1 MFLINH
7 IAEIVIIINVLI
19 SMMLYSLNAKGY
31 KFIYVT
37 LLALAAEIICKYNFG
52 EYQSIDVFTFAC
64 RQLLLITFL
73 GLIAS
78 HKIQSFGDNILF
90 LLSIVGSLICVSMND
105 VFSLFLAIEL
115 GALPLYIAVYKNRN
129 SNLPKYFMFGI
140 ASASVEIFAISL
152 LYLSTGTTNF
162 FEISNA
168 INAHSSSLQKLSMFV
183 LILVFFIKLAFIPF
197 HSWLLEVMSSHKH
210 EPVQSFIIIIS
221 KVSILMA
228 FIRLI
233 CYTFV
238 DVDITC
244 IINLFAGASVLLASV
259 SAVKTQNLKLLC
271 AYISIE
277 HTAYIICGLTTL
289 STISLGGMLLF
300 ITSELLAFSGIFA
313 TLHNMKYNVSKEIS
327 NASDLRGLSRC
338 NLMFA
343 LSLTSLFVS
352 LAGIPP
358 LLGFW
363 GKYYVLLSLANG
375 KNYVL
380 LVTCIISTVM
390 SGIYTINVIKNIWIP
405 TEQIFKIE
413 NRAMVVHILSLASAL
428 LPLFNKRVFLIADT
442 IFR

>member
-19 SMMLYSLNAKGY
+19 SMMLYSLNAKNY

-37 LLALAAEIICKYNFG
+37 LLAIVAEILCKYNFG
-52 EYQSIDVFTFAC
+52 EYQSMDVFTFAC

-73 GLIAS
+73 GLIVS
-78 HKIQSFGDNILF
+78 HKIQTFGDNILF
-90 LLSIVGSLICVSMND
+90 LLSLVGSLICVSIND

-115 GALPLYIAVYKNRN
+115 GTLPLYIAVYKNRN
-129 SNLPKYFMFGI
+129 SSLPKYLMFGT

-152 LYLSTGTTNF
+152 IYMSTGTTNF

-168 INAHSSSLQKLSMFV
+168 INTHSSGLQMLGTFV
-183 LILVFFIKLAFIPF
+183 LILAFFIKLAFIPF
-197 HSWLLEVMSSHKH
+197 HSWLPETMSSYKH
-210 EPVQSFIIIIS
+210 ESVQSFIIIIS
-221 KVSILMA
+221 KVSLLMA
-228 FIRLI
+228 FIRLV
-233 CYTFV
+233 CYAFG

-244 IINLFAGASVLLASV
+244 IINLFVGASVLLASI
-259 SAVKTQNLKLLC
+259 SAIKTQNLKLLC

-277 HTAYIICGLTTL
+277 HTAYIICGLTTI
-289 STISLGGMLLF
+289 STISLGGMLFF
-300 ITSELLAFSGIFA
+300 ITSELLAFSGVFA
-313 TLHNMKYNVSKEIS
+313 ALYNMKYNVSKEVSNIS
-327 NASDLRGLSRC
+327 NLRGLSRC

-343 LSLTSLFVS
+343 ISLTCLLVS

-390 SGIYTINVIKNIWIP
+390 SGIYTINVIKNIWTP
-405 TEQIFKIE
+405 AEQVFKIE
-413 NRAMVVHILSLASAL
+413 NRSMIVHILSLASVV
-428 LPLFNKRVFLIADT
+428 LPLVNRHVFLIVDS